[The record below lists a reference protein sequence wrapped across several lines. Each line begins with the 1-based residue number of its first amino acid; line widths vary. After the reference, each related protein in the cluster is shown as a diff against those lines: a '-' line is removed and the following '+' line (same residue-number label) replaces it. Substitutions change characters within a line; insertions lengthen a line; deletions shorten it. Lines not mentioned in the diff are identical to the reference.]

1 MNSSALGAIRC
12 VTLATDQ
19 VDATEEAY
27 TKHLGFR
34 VVHRGHVTEAQA
46 QHWECPLEAGARL
59 VLLQPASGVDFW
71 LRVVESPAVPEYRPL
86 TTFGW
91 NASEYIVQDVDQ
103 LAVALSNSPFE
114 ELAPP
119 ADLSFSDAIR
129 AMQVLG
135 PANEV
140 LYLTQFKRPVPEFDV
155 PAAHSPVD
163 RVFIS
168 ILGGSSLDALQD
180 YYHTEFGVARAPV
193 LEAVISVMSDAFGL
207 PSDQMHKLAALTL
220 GGQCFIEADQCPAAA
235 TERPGHADRLPPGTA
250 MVSFEYSGSLTNG
263 QTFDGP
269 EYCGPAALRRG
280 AAGELI
286 ELIERRS
293 A

>member
-1 MNSSALGAIRC
+1 MNPSTLGAIRC
-12 VTLATDQ
+12 VTLATER
-19 VDATEEAY
+19 VDATENAY
-27 TKHLGFR
+27 TEHLGFS
-34 VVHRGHVTEAQA
+34 VVHRGHVSKEQA
-46 QHWECPLEAGARL
+46 QLWQSAEEAGSRL

-71 LRVVESPAVPEYRPL
+71 LRIVESPAVPDYRPL
-86 TTFGW
+86 TTYGW
-91 NASEYIVQDVDQ
+91 NASEYIVQDVDR
-103 LAVALSNSPFE
+103 LAVALADSPFE

-155 PAAHSPVD
+155 PDAHCEVD

-168 ILGGSSLDALQD
+168 ILGGSSLDKLQD
-180 YYHTEFGVARAPV
+180 YYHSEFGVARAPV

-207 PSDQMHKLAALTL
+207 PADRMHKLAALTL
-220 GGQCFIEADQCPAAA
+220 RGQCFIEADQCPEAA
-235 TERPGHADRLPPGTA
+235 TERPGHPGRLPPGTA
-250 MVSFEYSGSLTNG
+250 MVSFEHHGRLTNG
-263 QTFDGP
+263 VSLEGP
-269 EYCGPAALRRG
+269 EYCGPASIRYG
-280 AAGELI
+280 AAGEII
-286 ELIERRS
+286 ELVEYLS